1 MYSKH
6 FSIRKDDNPLRLK
19 LALFPEKEY
28 IYSYI
33 KLYLYIIKW
42 QIFHSNKIYLAKDIF
57 VINSYPAKT
66 LIFKK
71 IRFIC
76 SWKDVDKLSQT
87 FLDIINFESLHNE
100 LYITLMFSLCLFLQW
115 TLSIR
120 NLYPFV
126 LDYIWEES

>member
-42 QIFHSNKIYLAKDIF
+42 QIFHSDKIYLAKDIF

-76 SWKDVDKLSQT
+76 SWKDVDT
-87 FLDIINFESLHNE
+87 FSDSSGYH
-100 LYITLMFSLCLFLQW
+100 
-115 TLSIR
+115 
-120 NLYPFV
+120 
-126 LDYIWEES
+126 